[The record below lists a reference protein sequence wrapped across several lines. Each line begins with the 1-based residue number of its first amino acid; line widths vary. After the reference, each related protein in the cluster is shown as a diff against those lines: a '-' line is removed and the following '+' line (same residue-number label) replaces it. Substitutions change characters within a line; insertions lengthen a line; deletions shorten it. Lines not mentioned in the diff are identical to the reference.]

1 MIQSFAEKG
10 WLPDV
15 LIRIGIRRLLAERLR
30 EAARQTGPDAP
41 PGAKADFYA
50 ATRSQPLAVDTRAA
64 NEQHYEVPSAFFVKT
79 LGPRLKYSCALW
91 PDDVHDLATA
101 EERMLR
107 LTCERAGLKDG
118 QQILELG
125 CGWGSLSLWMAEQF
139 PESTIL
145 AVSNSH
151 SQRTFIEERAAAK
164 GLTNLSI
171 VTCDMNDFTTDR
183 TFDRVVSVEMFE
195 HMRNHAELLHRID
208 GWLKPNG
215 QLFVH
220 IFCHRDWPY
229 LFETE
234 GANNWMGRHFF
245 TGGMMPS
252 FDIFAHHTDS
262 LRLRDAWK
270 VSGLDYS
277 RTLEAW
283 LQRMDAQESELRAI
297 LAPVYGAEHT
307 TCWWNRWRMFMMACS
322 ELFKYRNGEEWFVG
336 HYLLEKMGA

>member
-1 MIQSFAEKG
+1 MIQALAEKG
-10 WLPDV
+10 WLPDS

-30 EAARQTGPDAP
+30 EADRQTGPDAP
-41 PGAKADFYA
+41 AGAKATFYA
-50 ATRSQPLAVDTRAA
+50 ATRAQPLAVDTRAA
-64 NEQHYEVPSAFFVKT
+64 NEQHYEVPAAFFVKT

-91 PDDVHDLATA
+91 PEGVHDLAAA
-101 EERMLR
+101 EVEMLR
-107 LTCERAGLKDG
+107 LTCERAGLEDG

-125 CGWGSLSLWMAEQF
+125 CGWGSLSLWMAEQY
-139 PESTIL
+139 PAASIL

-151 SQRTFIEERAAAK
+151 SQRTFIEQRAAAQ
-164 GLTNLSI
+164 GLANLSV
-171 VTCDMNDFTTDR
+171 VTCDMNDFATDR

-195 HMRNHAELLHRID
+195 HMRNHTELLRRIH
-208 GWLKPNG
+208 GWLQPNG

-252 FDIFAHHTDS
+252 FDIFEHHADPLA
-262 LRLRDAWK
+262 LRQSWK
-270 VSGLDYS
+270 VSGIDYS

-283 LQRMDAQESELRAI
+283 LERMDAQEPELRAI
-297 LAPVYGAEHT
+297 LAPVYGAADT

-322 ELFKYRNGEEWFVG
+322 ELFKYGGGEEWFVG
-336 HYLLEKMGA
+336 HYLLGKKSA